1 MAGRTCF
8 RDEAPDLA
16 PGLGRHVNS
25 IVMSAVYLGCNKPT
39 FKPNAIKE
47 PTSRSRPSS
56 HPPTFLTN
64 VVITLSPPIIA
75 TQSSTSL
82 ASMDAIPLS
91 AGPITLGVT
100 TAIITSLIQSLGL
113 TLQRKSHVKEE
124 SKPLHQRRRP
134 FRRGLWRLG
143 LTIFLVSN
151 ILGSSVQITTL
162 PLVILAPLQASGLI
176 FNAILASLL
185 LGEGFTRLS
194 LAGTLLVSVGAGL
207 IAGFGALE
215 EPSHNLREL
224 LSMFNRT
231 PFLIWMGIQVGI
243 VIAILIVSRLL
254 LISIRRKS
262 AIMDSAGLG
271 FMAISS
277 LAVGRKIKRL
287 KIVRGCILG
296 CLSGLISA
304 HCLLLAKTAVELV
317 IRSILDKNQFSQWQS
332 WIIVLSLLILEL
344 AQVLPPPFFTPS
356 DFGIVILFKLWS
368 PIMFNNH
375 TISPRL
381 LHLQHNLHPRRPN
394 LLPTNLPSHT
404 PPNNLRRN
412 RNDNSP
418 HRRPFSL
425 LASFPR
431 TRSPANHPPRSKS
444 LCHRT
449 SVRTFRRRWRV

>member
-1 MAGRTCF
+1 
-8 RDEAPDLA
+8 
-16 PGLGRHVNS
+16 
-25 IVMSAVYLGCNKPT
+25 
-39 FKPNAIKE
+39 
-47 PTSRSRPSS
+47 
-56 HPPTFLTN
+56 
-64 VVITLSPPIIA
+64 
-75 TQSSTSL
+75 
-82 ASMDAIPLS
+82 MDAIPLS

-344 AQVLPPPFFTPS
+344 AQVPPPPLFTP
-356 DFGIVILFKLWS
+356 L
-368 PIMFNNH
+368 
-375 TISPRL
+375 
-381 LHLQHNLHPRRPN
+381 
-394 LLPTNLPSHT
+394 
-404 PPNNLRRN
+404 
-412 RNDNSP
+412 
-418 HRRPFSL
+418 
-425 LASFPR
+425 
-431 TRSPANHPPRSKS
+431 
-444 LCHRT
+444 T
-449 SVRTFRRRWRV
+449 SG

>member
-1 MAGRTCF
+1 
-8 RDEAPDLA
+8 
-16 PGLGRHVNS
+16 
-25 IVMSAVYLGCNKPT
+25 
-39 FKPNAIKE
+39 
-47 PTSRSRPSS
+47 
-56 HPPTFLTN
+56 
-64 VVITLSPPIIA
+64 
-75 TQSSTSL
+75 
-82 ASMDAIPLS
+82 MDTIPMS

-100 TAIITSLIQSLGL
+100 TAIITSLLQSLGL

-134 FRRGLWRLG
+134 FRRGLWRIG

-194 LAGTLLVSVGAGL
+194 LAGTVLVSVGAGL

-215 EPSHNLREL
+215 EPSHNLQEL

-231 PFLIWMGIQVGI
+231 PFLVWIGIQIGI
-243 VIAILIVSRLL
+243 VVAILIVSRLL

-277 LAVGRKIKRL
+277 IAVGRTIKRL
-287 KIVRGCILG
+287 KVVRGCILG

-332 WIIVLSLLILEL
+332 WIIVLSLLFLEL
-344 AQVLPPPFFTPS
+344 AQV
-356 DFGIVILFKLWS
+356 
-368 PIMFNNH
+368 H
-375 TISPRL
+375 
-381 LHLQHNLHPRRPN
+381 
-394 LLPTNLPSHT
+394 
-404 PPNNLRRN
+404 
-412 RNDNSP
+412 
-418 HRRPFSL
+418 
-425 LASFPR
+425 
-431 TRSPANHPPRSKS
+431 HPPGVQ
-444 LCHRT
+444 L
-449 SVRTFRRRWRV
+449 